1 MFQLFWMRECVN
13 VMDEAVNVSSVTSMR
28 FNLIRAVSS
37 NEWLIVLS
45 EMGLWLSC
53 LNAVFLL
60 GDVTVVKIVFLLIEV
75 SIVFELK
82 VNMLL
87 RLIRDCAG
95 YNQHVDSVWE
105 LGGQCSVL
113 ESYHW

>member
-1 MFQLFWMRECVN
+1 MVFVQWVADLCCQKWVYGFLV
-13 VMDEAVNVSSVTSMR
+13 
-28 FNLIRAVSS
+28 
-37 NEWLIVLS
+37 
-45 EMGLWLSC
+45 

-60 GDVTVVKIVFLLIEV
+60 GDVWDVTVVKIVFLLIEV
-75 SIVFELK
+75 SIILELK
-82 VNMLL
+82 ANMLL
-87 RLIRDCAG
+87 RIIRDCAG

>member
-1 MFQLFWMRECVN
+1 MAF
-13 VMDEAVNVSSVTSMR
+13 
-28 FNLIRAVSS
+28 
-37 NEWLIVLS
+37 
-45 EMGLWLSC
+45 C

-60 GDVTVVKIVFLLIEV
+60 GDVWGCMGMYGDVTVVKIVFLLIEV
-75 SIVFELK
+75 SIILELK
-82 VNMLL
+82 ANMLL

-95 YNQHVDSVWE
+95 YNRHVDSVWE

>member
-1 MFQLFWMRECVN
+1 MRECVN

-60 GDVTVVKIVFLLIEV
+60 GDVWGCCCCRNCLLTYR
-75 SIVFELK
+75 S
-82 VNMLL
+82 
-87 RLIRDCAG
+87 
-95 YNQHVDSVWE
+95 
-105 LGGQCSVL
+105 
-113 ESYHW
+113 